1 MTRSSSALA
10 AFCRTCRKPLSR
22 RRRLSRVWSVDC
34 EDIGFDS
41 RIRCR
46 GCSGVVFSA
55 FSGELRD
62 VRPVALVT
70 WNGSVVD
77 SSGPG
82 QDRHIFQRAQA
93 LAIMAWTVLRRV
105 SVLAEAGGEPD
116 RQESK
121 G

>member
-1 MTRSSSALA
+1 M
-10 AFCRTCRKPLSR
+10 
-22 RRRLSRVWSVDC
+22 
-34 EDIGFDS
+34 GFDS

-55 FSGELRD
+55 FSGGLRD
-62 VRPVALVT
+62 VRPVALET

-82 QDRHIFQRAQA
+82 QDRHIFQRAQP
-93 LAIMAWTVLRRV
+93 LAIMTRTVLAWV
-105 SVLAEAGGEPD
+105 GEFAEAGGEPD